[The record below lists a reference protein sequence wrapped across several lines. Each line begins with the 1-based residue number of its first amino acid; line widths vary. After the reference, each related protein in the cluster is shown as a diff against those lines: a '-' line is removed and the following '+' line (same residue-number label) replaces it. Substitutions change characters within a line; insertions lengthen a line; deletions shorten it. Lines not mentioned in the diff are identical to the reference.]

1 MVCRVRVDAPAGII
15 ELEGEAA
22 FVSGFFEKMLPLIEK
37 AGFGVSVAAPARVVG
52 NEEASGEDAAAKVAP
67 DPATPKPR
75 KKKRANP
82 PAGSSC
88 RDRILTLKSDGFFKD
103 QRTPADIVAGLAK
116 KGWVHNGNQVGA
128 SLTRMFEKN
137 EIQRTSD
144 GNGFSYYWDR
154 D

>member
-22 FVSGFFEKMLPLIEK
+22 FVSSFFEKMLPLIEK
-37 AGFGVSVAAPARVVG
+37 AGFGVGV
-52 NEEASGEDAAAKVAP
+52 
-67 DPATPKPR
+67 PATKLDPPTDASNGEEPAKANQEGTANKPK

-82 PAGSSC
+82 PAGASC
-88 RDRILTLKSDGFFKD
+88 RDRILTLKTDGFFKS
-103 QRTPADIVAGLAK
+103 QKTPSEIVAGLAK

-128 SLTRMFEKN
+128 SLTRMFEKS

-144 GNGFSYYWDR
+144 GAGFSYYWDR

>member
-37 AGFGVSVAAPARVVG
+37 AGFRVAVPIPPAPQVV
-52 NEEASGEDAAAKVAP
+52 DQQ
-67 DPATPKPR
+67 TPEVNGKTPPEQNAGKPK
-75 KKKRANP
+75 KKKRSNP
-82 PAGSSC
+82 PAGASC
-88 RDRILTLKSDGFFKD
+88 RDRILTLKADGFFKS
-103 QRTPADIVAGLAK
+103 QKTPSDIVAGLAK
-116 KGWVHNGNQVGA
+116 KGWVHNTNQVGA
-128 SLTRMFEKN
+128 SLTRMFEKD

-144 GNGFSYYWDR
+144 GGGFGYYWDR